1 MIKSN
6 YFYNSNIG
14 LISELCGIEFHL
26 IVESVYHSN
35 RVLHDELLL
44 MLSQPEELDISKTRH
59 CEILFC
65 IIHMFPELINLEI
78 LQLLKS
84 FLPLFDKILEEQ
96 QLNNIG
102 KFIVFYTMF
111 KVYYLICKVFDFI

>member
-1 MIKSN
+1 MK
-6 YFYNSNIG
+6 FNSRHSV
-14 LISELCGIEFHL
+14 LTAHL
-26 IVESVYHSN
+26 LNSPH
-35 RVLHDELLL
+35 HT
-44 MLSQPEELDISKTRH
+44 QPGHTPTGAL
-59 CEILFC
+59 
-65 IIHMFPELINLEI
+65 FPELINLEI

-111 KVYYLICKVFDFI
+111 KVCYLICKVFDFI

>member
-65 IIHMFPELINLEI
+65 IINMFPELINLEI

-111 KVYYLICKVFDFI
+111 KVCYLICKVFDFI